1 MHHSACRV
9 ISCNYQP
16 RFLVAVRDSIT
27 MPFEWYMPL
36 QHMPHSGV
44 LAWPV
49 NIIKMKPGIHIVEFK
64 APAHDDMKPHVL
76 PIMGISS
83 GLIKA
88 APFHWKSWLWQCHH
102 ADGRGKLKPGVRPVI
117 LGQLENDVA
126 TVASKKAWFQLGAID
141 LTLICKD
148 FCIPLQSGTS
158 LFALCFAMV
167 KFFLACSDE
176 EALQYVRQRLQET
189 VAHET
194 TCSALHEIEEAVQVL
209 DMYDEQMVDQA
220 KEDDL
225 KRRERRQMFKDGY
238 RAKAQALFLKNG
250 GKPPKQYKL
259 KHNMKQEEAKK
270 TIPPGSSIWQ
280 NRVVPGWC
288 GHVLG
293 FSRCSAAFH
302 IHGSQQKALEHILR
316 LMWTDHLELHG
327 LPKSFCPVAG
337 LV

>member
-36 QHMPHSGV
+36 QHTPHSGV

-126 TVASKKAWFQLGAID
+126 TVASKKAWFSVGSHRSHFDLQGLLHPTPIRHFSVCLVFRNGQVFLGM
-141 LTLICKD
+141 
-148 FCIPLQSGTS
+148 Q
-158 LFALCFAMV
+158 
-167 KFFLACSDE
+167 
-176 EALQYVRQRLQET
+176 
-189 VAHET
+189 
-194 TCSALHEIEEAVQVL
+194 
-209 DMYDEQMVDQA
+209 
-220 KEDDL
+220 
-225 KRRERRQMFKDGY
+225 
-238 RAKAQALFLKNG
+238 
-250 GKPPKQYKL
+250 
-259 KHNMKQEEAKK
+259 
-270 TIPPGSSIWQ
+270 
-280 NRVVPGWC
+280 
-288 GHVLG
+288 
-293 FSRCSAAFH
+293 
-302 IHGSQQKALEHILR
+302 
-316 LMWTDHLELHG
+316 
-327 LPKSFCPVAG
+327 
-337 LV
+337 